1 MANIKFIAESA
12 NPSKGFR
19 VGRTPSVLIGGV
31 EFTITGYELGRYSGT
46 TQDAN
51 SQSILLKTSVGESVN
66 INRFLN
72 SDRIFFDA
80 DGKIFKTQLCS
91 FAPQLHELCS
101 KIGRRP
107 DDDSY
112 LVGTAEDV
120 AKRFVEFFNDKTIVV
135 EDVND
140 VFRKDKEGRLYAPT
154 VVKFSFK

>member
-31 EFTITGYELGRYSGT
+31 EFQINGYELGRYSGT

-66 INRFLN
+66 VNRFIN
-72 SDRIFFDA
+72 SDRVFLDEE
-80 DGKIFKTQLCS
+80 GKAFRAQLCN
-91 FAPQLHELCS
+91 FAPQLLEVLNA
-101 KIGRRP
+101 IGRRA

-112 LVGTAEDV
+112 LIGSAEDV
-120 AKRFVEFFNDKTIVV
+120 AKKVVAFFAGKTIVC
-135 EDVND
+135 EDVNG
-140 VFRKDKEGRLYAPT
+140 VFLRDKNGKLYSPR
-154 VVKFSFK
+154 VVKFAFK